1 MSDSTDLS
9 RRERQIMDLV
19 FSLGTAT
26 VNQVAEG
33 LPDPTTSMAV
43 RRMMHI
49 LEEKKF
55 LTRRQEGREM
65 VYRPLQSKARAGVQ
79 ALQHV
84 LDTFFGGA
92 VDEALAAHF
101 SKKQAVS
108 PEQFA
113 RMKSLIEESRK
124 KGNNP

>member
-1 MSDSTDLS
+1 
-9 RRERQIMDLV
+9 MDLV
-19 FSLGTAT
+19 FSLGEAT
-26 VNQVAEG
+26 VNQVVEG
-33 LPDPTTSMAV
+33 LPDPPTPMAV

-55 LTRRQEGREM
+55 LNRRQEGREV
-65 VYRPLQSKARAGVQ
+65 VYLPVVSKARAGLQ

-101 SKKQAVS
+101 SKKRNVS

-124 KGNNP
+124 KGNP